1 MTGGVRKKGAKWYY
15 YFDTAKVD
23 GKRQKIERVGGKTKK
38 EAEAA
43 LAAAINEYNNAGAV
57 FEPTKIS
64 VADYL
69 DQWYDLY
76 CKLNLKYNT
85 QVGYLQ
91 LIENH
96 LKPKFGKY
104 ALKALNPAI
113 LQEYANDLK
122 LRGYSKSHIMG
133 ILTTFSSALDYAV
146 EPLHYINQNP
156 MKMVRLPKVERKPR
170 QRIILTLDE
179 WEQIRQRF
187 QETRFYIPLMIGFYT
202 GLRISEAFALTWD
215 DIDLENR
222 TLTVNKQVIKRNFGA
237 EVRKVVEKKGK
248 KEMRSSWYFTSPKT
262 EGSNRTIPFGQALY
276 EALKAEKLAQQKNE
290 LKYGEYYTI
299 HVLKKEVDE
308 KGNDMFRIVPL
319 QKCVGYDLPR
329 TRLICVAE
337 NGQFTSTDSF
347 KYASR
352 IIHHELKIGFD
363 YHSLRH
369 THATMLIEGGAN
381 VKNVQARLGH
391 SDITTTLQTYVHNTD
406 KMGEQSVEIFERFAD
421 RKTC

>member
-122 LRGYSKSHIMG
+122 LRS
-133 ILTTFSSALDYAV
+133 
-146 EPLHYINQNP
+146 
-156 MKMVRLPKVERKPR
+156 
-170 QRIILTLDE
+170 
-179 WEQIRQRF
+179 
-187 QETRFYIPLMIGFYT
+187 
-202 GLRISEAFALTWD
+202 
-215 DIDLENR
+215 
-222 TLTVNKQVIKRNFGA
+222 
-237 EVRKVVEKKGK
+237 
-248 KEMRSSWYFTSPKT
+248 
-262 EGSNRTIPFGQALY
+262 
-276 EALKAEKLAQQKNE
+276 
-290 LKYGEYYTI
+290 
-299 HVLKKEVDE
+299 
-308 KGNDMFRIVPL
+308 
-319 QKCVGYDLPR
+319 
-329 TRLICVAE
+329 
-337 NGQFTSTDSF
+337 
-347 KYASR
+347 
-352 IIHHELKIGFD
+352 
-363 YHSLRH
+363 YH
-369 THATMLIEGGAN
+369 
-381 VKNVQARLGH
+381 GH
-391 SDITTTLQTYVHNTD
+391 SHNL
-406 KMGEQSVEIFERFAD
+406 FL
-421 RKTC
+421 CP